1 MSIAALLIAASAS
14 HGLLYETVLDQLSQ
28 HGAHGAQAAMS
39 KAFAG
44 LADSMITLDVSS
56 DEDKDAK
63 DAADDPDDVE
73 RLEVIPPAPPAPPV
87 APLPPIP
94 PLGPDAS
101 AAEQRAHDQRVQ
113 ARDRAQA
120 ALDRAQAAVDRAHGT
135 SIHLEL
141 HREAEPPLPPFS
153 ETAKQVGTVD
163 LLHRIARTAGWSMT
177 LVGSPRETVDIDVKD
192 ADPREALR
200 QVLKQSGAMGV
211 LKRDRLVVVASPGE
225 STSGLLVEQSSRH
238 GKRHGGGSTRGSGSN
253 DITRIFQGDITVPQG
268 TVVQGDV
275 VCVGGSIELEPGSVV
290 QGDAVAVMGSVT
302 VDEGALVLGQGVA
315 VLGEVDVRRGAQVM
329 GEHVQIGLG
338 RLFSHSRRS
347 HSFLSSLGP
356 FGLFPTL
363 ALFALTYLLGLLGL
377 RMWPDR
383 VRMVGHA
390 FFESPVRSFF
400 IGFLCWL
407 LLLPLVVLLCIS
419 IVGILLLPLLPVVIF
434 LSIVLGLS
442 SFALTLGESLPAG
455 PGQRFVPP
463 AALGMGMAVL
473 LLLGLVPWLGIS
485 LLALLQFF
493 ALGAAV
499 GSRFGRALP
508 PHVA

>member
-1 MSIAALLIAASAS
+1 MILALLLLASGSS
-14 HGLLYETVLDQLSQ
+14 HGLLYGTFLDRLEA
-28 HGAHGAQAAMS
+28 HGAHGALS

-44 LADSMITLDVSS
+44 VADSMVTLEVSS
-56 DEDKDAK
+56 DDK
-63 DAADDPDDVE
+63 ADDADPADEADDSDH
-73 RLEVIPPAPPAPPV
+73 LEVIPPV
-87 APLPPIP
+87 PPIP
-94 PLGPDAS
+94 PLPPLAP
-101 AAEQRAHDQRVQ
+101 QHFR
-113 ARDRAQA
+113 
-120 ALDRAQAAVDRAHGT
+120 
-135 SIHLEL
+135 LEL
-141 HREAEPPLPPFS
+141 HSGDESPLPRFS
-153 ETAKQVGTVD
+153 ETAKGVGTVD

-192 ADPREALR
+192 QDPREALR
-200 QVLKQSGAMGV
+200 QVLKQCGAMGV
-211 LKRDRLVVVASPGE
+211 LKRDRLVVVASPDKN
-225 STSGLLVEQSSRH
+225 TSGLLVEQSSGH
-238 GKRHGGGSTRGSGSN
+238 GKRHGGSSSGSSHGDHSN
-253 DITRIFQGDITVPQG
+253 DLVRVFQGDTTVPAG

-290 QGDAVAVMGSVT
+290 QGDAVAVLGSVT

-315 VLGEVDVRRGAQVM
+315 VLGQVDVQRGAQVM

-338 RLFSHSRRS
+338 RLFSHSKRS
-347 HSFLSSLGP
+347 RSFLSGLGP
-356 FGLFPTL
+356 FGFFPTL

-390 FFESPVRSFF
+390 LFESPVRSFF
-400 IGFLCWL
+400 VGFLCWL
-407 LLLPLVVLLCIS
+407 LLLPLIVLLCIS
-419 IVGILLLPLLPVVIF
+419 IVGIPLVPLLPVAIF

-442 SFALTLGESLPAG
+442 AFALTMGESLPAG

-473 LLLGLVPWLGIS
+473 MLLGLVPWLGVS

-499 GSRFGRALP
+499 SSRFGRALP
-508 PHVA
+508 PHVP